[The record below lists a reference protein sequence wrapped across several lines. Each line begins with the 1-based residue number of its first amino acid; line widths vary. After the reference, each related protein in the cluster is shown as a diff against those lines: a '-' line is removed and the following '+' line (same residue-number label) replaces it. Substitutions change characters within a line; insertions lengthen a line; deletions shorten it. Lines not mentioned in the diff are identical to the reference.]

1 LLPGE
6 PPDSSDRDDVNL
18 WIDVYCELCEMVRHV
33 TAVEAVPELLE
44 HLRQLEARR
53 RFWLARSSEMPTAP
67 S

>member
-1 LLPGE
+1 
-6 PPDSSDRDDVNL
+6 L